1 MESKTKRP
9 VTVTF
14 GLTMLLLGGMLM
26 SACPAQADP
35 GYGVNGRQVR
45 QQKRIGRGWQSGA
58 LTGRE
63 AYKIQK
69 DQAQLARRE
78 ARMRADGGGL
88 SCKERD
94 KLEHQQNKL
103 SHDIYQQK
111 HDGQSR

>member
-9 VTVTF
+9 LTVTF

-45 QQKRIGRGWQSGA
+45 QQKRIGRGWNSGA

-63 AYKIQK
+63 AYRIQK

-88 SCKERD
+88 SCKERA

-103 SHDIYQQK
+103 SRDIYQEK
-111 HDGQSR
+111 NDGQTR